1 MSLPKN
7 LFAKKVQIS
16 FVNTAAWNGDLQ
28 DIHNSD
34 ALLTGTR
41 KYSLKEVW
49 ILLQAFETLCE

>member
-16 FVNTAAWNGDLQ
+16 FVNAAAWNGDFQ

-41 KYSLKEVW
+41 KCSLKEVG

>member
-16 FVNTAAWNGDLQ
+16 FVNAAAWNGDFQ

-34 ALLTGTR
+34 VLLTGTR
-41 KYSLKEVW
+41 KYSLKEVG